1 MHAGFEQELSAIVA
15 AHGGGGGERGSRAHA
30 AERLVRTGSG
40 GGLEWQGVGLASH
53 FQPVFAVREPGCHGY
68 EALLS
73 ATDIDGRAV
82 DSGEL
87 FARSVPSERPTLDW
101 ACRALHLRN
110 YATVDPGDRMLF
122 INVHPEAAARDARR
136 ALEFGDLIRY
146 YGLHPKRVCIE
157 ILECD
162 CSDEAALRDAVM
174 AYRSLGTCV
183 ALDDF
188 GVGCSDFGRVKS
200 LRPDVVKVDRS
211 VIGTWGA
218 TEVGRKALRQMVT
231 DLRACGAKVA
241 IEGVETREEAL
252 LAVDVQAD
260 YLQGRYFAVP
270 NEGLGGEMVGTQA
283 LDQLLNP
290 RPSRRAAA

>member
-1 MHAGFEQELSAIVA
+1 MRDGDPAMPGLGGAESVSARSYALAAEELVRA
-15 AHGGGGGERGSRAHA
+15 GGG
-30 AERLVRTGSG
+30 
-40 GGLEWQGVGLASH
+40 ASFRWEGARIATH
-53 FQPVFAVREPGCHGY
+53 FQPIYSVRTRMCLGF
-68 EALLS
+68 EALAR
-73 ATDIDGRAV
+73 ATDAAGRMVAA
-82 DSGEL
+82 DDFFSRIPDASRGL
-87 FARSVPSERPTLDW
+87 LDW

-136 ALEFGDLIRY
+136 AIELGDLIRY
-146 YGLHPKRVCIE
+146 YGLLPKRVCIE

-162 CSDEAALRDAVM
+162 CSDEAALRDAVL
-174 AYRSLGTCV
+174 AYRSLGACV

-188 GVGCSDFGRVKS
+188 GVGCSDFGRVRS

-218 TEVGRKALRQMVT
+218 TEIGRKSLRQMVA

-241 IEGVETREEAL
+241 IEGVETRDEAL
-252 LAVDVQAD
+252 LAVDVKAD
-260 YLQGRYFAVP
+260 SLQGRFFAAP
-270 NEGLGGEMVGTQA
+270 GEGLSGEVVGTEV

-290 RPSRRAAA
+290 RPARRAAA

>member
-1 MHAGFEQELSAIVA
+1 MRDGDPAAPGQGGAEGSSARSYALA
-15 AHGGGGGERGSRAHA
+15 AEEMVRAGGGVSFHWDGARI
-30 AERLVRTGSG
+30 TT
-40 GGLEWQGVGLASH
+40 H
-53 FQPVFAVREPGCHGY
+53 FQPIYSVRTRMCLGF
-68 EALLS
+68 EALARVS
-73 ATDIDGRAV
+73 DAARRDMGAEDF
-82 DSGEL
+82 
-87 FARSVPSERPTLDW
+87 FARIPDASRGLLDW

-136 ALEFGDLIRY
+136 AMELGDLIRY
-146 YGLHPKRVCIE
+146 YGLLPKRVCIE

-162 CSDEAALRDAVM
+162 CSDEEALRDAVL
-174 AYRSLGTCV
+174 AYRSLGACV

-218 TEVGRKALRQMVT
+218 TEVGRKALRQMVA
-231 DLRACGAKVA
+231 DLRACSAKVA
-241 IEGVETREEAL
+241 IEGIETRDEAL
-252 LAVDVQAD
+252 LAVDVKAD
-260 YLQGRYFAVP
+260 YLQGRYFAMP
-270 NEGLGGEMVGTQA
+270 GEGLGAEIMGTAA

-290 RPSRRAAA
+290 RCARRAAA

>member
-1 MHAGFEQELSAIVA
+1 MRDGDPASPGLGGAEGVVA
-15 AHGGGGGERGSRAHA
+15 RSYALAAEEMVRAGGGSSFQWDGARI
-30 AERLVRTGSG
+30 TT
-40 GGLEWQGVGLASH
+40 H
-53 FQPVFAVREPGCHGY
+53 FQPIYSVRTRMCLGFEALARASDRSGY
-68 EALLS
+68 EMA
-73 ATDIDGRAV
+73 ADDF
-82 DSGEL
+82 
-87 FARSVPSERPTLDW
+87 FAGVSETSRGLLDW
-101 ACRALHLRN
+101 TCRALHLRN